1 MKNFRRHKPKFN
13 PPRDADERERPD
25 ARKDDRRGA
34 APPRN
39 EASGREAS
47 RSETGRSEAGRSEFR
62 RNEVRRDAE
71 RMTKAQRARG
81 ETAAASGGGR
91 EVRAD
96 AARETTAQR
105 VERPADESHL
115 YGVLPVVEALRA
127 GSRRIERITIAEGAG
142 GARLAEL
149 FELAREFRVPV
160 RRVARAELQRLAA
173 SGANHQG
180 VVAHVAAVAYADAG
194 ELMDAL
200 TARVGTNDPPL
211 AVVLDGVEDPR
222 NLGAIIRTAECAGVH
237 GLFVPER
244 RAAGLTETVAKTAA
258 GALEYLP
265 VAHATNIARL
275 VEEFKER
282 GIWTIGTDAEA
293 NIAYTDW
300 DWQQPC
306 ALLLGGEGA
315 GLRRLVRERCDALV
329 RIPLRG
335 RISSLNVSVAAA
347 VVLYEAVRQRTAAPP
362 ATYVEGRDDAEE

>member
-1 MKNFRRHKPKFN
+1 MKNFRRHKPKLN
-13 PPRDADERERPD
+13 ATRGGDERERLD
-25 ARKDDRRGA
+25 ARKDERRKD
-34 APPRN
+34 APSR
-39 EASGREAS
+39 SEAS
-47 RSETGRSEAGRSEFR
+47 RNDVGRREAG
-62 RNEVRRDAE
+62 RNEVRRDVE
-71 RMTKAQRARG
+71 RTATARRVDGDTRAR
-81 ETAAASGGGR
+81 ASGR
-91 EVRAD
+91 EEVRTD
-96 AARETTAQR
+96 AARETTARR
-105 VERPADESHL
+105 VERAADESHL

-173 SGANHQG
+173 AGANHQG

-200 TARVGTNDPPL
+200 VARVGTDDPPF

-300 DWQQPC
+300 DWRQPC

-315 GLRRLVRERCDALV
+315 GLRRLLRERCDALV